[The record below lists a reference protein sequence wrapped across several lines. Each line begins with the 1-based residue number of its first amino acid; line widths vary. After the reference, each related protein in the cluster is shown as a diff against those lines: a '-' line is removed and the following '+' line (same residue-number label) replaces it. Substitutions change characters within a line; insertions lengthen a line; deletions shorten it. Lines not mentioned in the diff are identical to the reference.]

1 MVEYGVANTL
11 SGLGNEVSLIGCKGM
26 FLPQCIATNEAKLT
40 FSPEVNSSVKSVCV
54 SCQNR
59 SDLLHGHFSLV
70 DQLSIEDF
78 KNSGDEKIVDNF
90 LASISKDD
98 FLEKKFEGMPVCR
111 IAMYEFALKYKLRS
125 TNFEHE
131 YWAEYLHQLRNVL
144 FTALGFK
151 RALTE
156 VKPDRVVV
164 HNSLYSLN
172 QIACN
177 VAETT
182 GIPSYSIGASQ
193 NFSHRQKSFSL
204 FRSPQDWIAL
214 SRSNSWH
221 EYSKNRKYPIDI
233 KACDDHF
240 KKIMSGKNPFTY
252 SQGISDKDKDDVRSF
267 FGILESQKICLAT
280 LSSEDEYFAA
290 ELIGVIPDFSTGA
303 VFVANQYEW
312 LSLLIDFFGKNLDLA
327 LIIRVHPREFPNK
340 RDSVTAESVEKLKQ
354 LFNNLPSN
362 VKVNWPDDEISIYA
376 LADKTDL
383 LLNWRST
390 VGVEFLALGIPVLVP
405 SCSNLLSYPIEL
417 NHLGESALEYE
428 KLILQLVNENWSM
441 TNVYNAYTW
450 MTFLSNF
457 AALPIDSTE
466 RAPQKIT
473 LLRPTAP
480 GLSLR
485 IWDKLV
491 SNFLTYIP
499 LFLEKRSVKG
509 WSLPIEQVAI
519 INATLQMEAPS
530 LAETILALKNE
541 PDMLSDSDGCLEELT
556 DSLIQRVLM
565 IESDPKRSYILTRMM
580 DSATHSNSWS

>member
-1 MVEYGVANTL
+1 
-11 SGLGNEVSLIGCKGM
+11 M
-26 FLPQCIATNEAKLT
+26 FLPQCIATNEARLA

-59 SDLLHGHFSLV
+59 STLLRNHFSLV

-90 LASISKDD
+90 LASISRDD
-98 FLEKKFEGMPVCR
+98 FLEKKYEGMPVCR

-151 RALTE
+151 RALAE
-156 VKPDRVVV
+156 IKPDRVVV
-164 HNSLYSLN
+164 LNSLYSLN

-240 KKIMSGKNPFTY
+240 KNIMSGKNPFTY

-267 FGILESQKICLAT
+267 FGILESQKICVAT

-290 ELIGVIPDFSTGA
+290 ELIGVVPDFSSGTA
-303 VFVANQYEW
+303 FVANQYEW
-312 LSLLIDFFGKNLDLA
+312 LSLLIEFFSKNLDLA

-362 VKVNWPDDEISIYA
+362 VRVNWPDDGISIYA

-428 KLILQLVNENWSM
+428 KLILQLLNENWSM
-441 TNVYNAYTW
+441 TNVYNAYAW

-457 AALPIDSTE
+457 AALHIDSTE
-466 RAPQKIT
+466 RAPQKLT

-485 IWDKLV
+485 IWEKLV
-491 SNFLTYIP
+491 SNFLTYAP
-499 LFLEKRSVKG
+499 LLLEKRSIKG
-509 WSLPIEQVAI
+509 WSLPTEVASI
-519 INATLQMEAPS
+519 IQETLAREASS
-530 LAETILALKNE
+530 LAETILAQGFE
-541 PDMLSDSDGCLEELT
+541 VTVEIDMDDCVKDLT
-556 DSLIQRVLM
+556 ESLLRRVSLI
-565 IESDPKRSYILTRMM
+565 ESSSSSSYILKRMNS
-580 DSATHSNSWS
+580 SAGRIVP